1 MAKKDFYEI
10 LGVKKDASA
19 GDIKKA
25 YRKLAKKYHP
35 DINPN
40 NKRAEAHFKDVNEA
54 YAVLSD
60 KEKRRNY
67 DMGGNNPFGGAP
79 GPGHGGPGWP
89 PGGGGP
95 GAPGAP
101 GRGGFDYSEYASGSM
116 EDIFGDVFGGM
127 GGRER
132 GPQPPARGK
141 DTEHVIDIDFHHA
154 LKGTEVE
161 LTLRRGTG
169 TERIKVKIP
178 PGSGDGARVRVIG
191 RGGPGQR
198 GGPAGDLYI
207 KTHLKEHPYFKR
219 TVNDIYLDVPVSIK
233 EATLGATIE
242 VPTID
247 GTNTK
252 IKIAPGTQSGTK
264 LRIKG
269 KGVPKTPGTGHG
281 RGNQYIEI
289 RVVVPSRVDDETKR
303 LLEELDKIN
312 PYEPRHK
319 LW

>member
-19 GDIKKA
+19 GEIKKA

-40 NKRAEAHFKDVNEA
+40 NKRAEAHFKEVNEA
-54 YAVLSD
+54 YDVLSD
-60 KEKRRNY
+60 KDKRRDY
-67 DMGGNNPFGGAP
+67 DTGGNNPFGGGA
-79 GPGHGGPGWP
+79 

-95 GAPGAP
+95 GAHPPGA
-101 GRGGFDYSEYASGSM
+101 GRGGVDYSEFASGSM
-116 EDIFGDVFGGM
+116 EDVFGDLFGRK
-127 GGRER
+127 GGRDR
-132 GPQPPARGK
+132 GPQPPARGR
-141 DTEHVIDIDFHHA
+141 DIEHVVRIDFQHA
-154 LKGTEVE
+154 LNGTEVE
-161 LTLRRGTG
+161 LTLRKDNG

-178 PGSGDGARVRVIG
+178 PGSGDGARIRVIG
-191 RGGPGQR
+191 RGGPGRR

-207 KTHLKEHPYFKR
+207 KSHLKEHPYFKR
-219 TVNDIYLDVPVSIK
+219 TVNDIYLDVPVTIK

-247 GTNTK
+247 GVNTK

-269 KGVPKTPGTGHG
+269 KGVPKAPGTGHG

-289 RVVVPSRVDDETKR
+289 RVVVPSKVNKETKR